1 MSAAIVATGRAASQA
16 RRRAL
21 SQGKAALPPPT
32 ERVRTGFR
40 EAALP
45 APNGAAPSPAAAA
58 SVVTPAPVPST
69 APRSAAAVMGA
80 VGRQASMLRRQLLAR
95 GKAAFF
101 GGTGAPAGS
110 AGPAAA
116 STGST
121 APSPV
126 VQPST
131 CPPGDSSAS
140 CRALAKA
147 RRAELARFG
156 RGDAPP
162 APNGQRQ
169 RLEYAPKVV
178 AVTTEAQ
185 QRVTGIR
192 IGHAARVT
200 GVEAGLAKPVSG
212 TPYIGPEEGAT
223 TRGTPPKVG
232 IARTEGGLV
241 VSGTMVRSRVPITGD
256 EAGER
261 VRITGEADPRLDDD
275 LTPRSGA
282 TGLAL
287 AQFQRQA
294 DPHGHSVFGTNLG
307 RSARSVGSRSRE
319 RDRPIEVT
327 VGGQPVTGTAVGRS
341 PRVTGD
347 EPGACRS
354 LTGTQYLAPARAVLA
369 CDPTAA
375 PGVAMLPRPDP
386 VTGGKVREALTWR
399 GQRVTG
405 PEFEQEELV
414 TGTEPGTCS
423 PVTGTPY
430 QGVTSAVRW
439 CAPQTAHAI
448 ARRLVRNG
456 PVRVTGDV
464 PLSAPERVSGIERG
478 ADRVVSGTPYYEVPA
493 LAAPAAE
500 PAPAANGF
508 SITTPH
514 RQAMLVAEE
523 RAARRPKITGSFA
536 IGEGKVT
543 GALDFGFRPRL
554 VFSANPGHRE
564 GERPR
569 ITGEGRTQGFAITGD
584 AWRDDPRVT
593 GTEGTSAA
601 ARNPSLRDGERK
613 PFAHASVFKGKGK
626 DEPPRK
632 LVTGVIGWTPKSA
645 AIVTLSGGAQG

>member
-1 MSAAIVATGRAASQA
+1 MSAGAIVPTGRAASME

-21 SQGKAALPPPT
+21 SQGKRALPPPA

-45 APNGAAPSPAAAA
+45 VVDARPASQPVSAPTVSAA
-58 SVVTPAPVPST
+58 SVATAVSVPV
-69 APRSAAAVMGA
+69 A
-80 VGRQASMLRRQLLAR
+80 VGRRASMLRRQALVR
-95 GKAAFF
+95 GKSALVPDGAA
-101 GGTGAPAGS
+101 TSSSVRNGS
-110 AGPAAA
+110 
-116 STGST
+116 
-121 APSPV
+121 APSPDRGKIEIL
-126 VQPST
+126 PREGGAEESCT
-131 CPPGDSSAS
+131 S
-140 CRALAKA
+140 CRAIAKA

-156 RGDAPP
+156 RGSAEQS
-162 APNGQRQ
+162 NGSNGH
-169 RLEYAPKVV
+169 RLRYAPKVV
-178 AVTTEAQ
+178 AVTTEGE

-200 GVEAGLAKPVSG
+200 GVEAGLGKPISG
-212 TPYIGPEEGAT
+212 TPYIGPDEGAT
-223 TRGTPPKVG
+223 TRGTAPKVG
-232 IARTEGGLV
+232 VARTEGGQI
-241 VSGTMVRSRVPITGD
+241 VSGTLVRSRVAITGD
-256 EAGER
+256 EAGAR
-261 VRITGEADPRLDDD
+261 IKITGEVDPRPDDD
-275 LTPRSGA
+275 LTPRERV
-282 TGLAL
+282 TGFGL

-307 RSARSVGSRSRE
+307 RSARIVGSRSRDRE
-319 RDRPIEVT
+319 RPIEVT
-327 VGGQPVTGTAVGRS
+327 EGGQPVTGTAVGRS

-347 EPGACRS
+347 EPGSCRM

-369 CDPTAA
+369 CA
-375 PGVAMLPRPDP
+375 PDGQADGALLPRPDP

-430 QGVTSAVRW
+430 QGPISVARW
-439 CAPQTAHAI
+439 CAPRTAGAI
-448 ARRLVRNG
+448 AQRLVRNG
-456 PVRVTGDV
+456 PVRITGDV

-478 ADRVVSGTPYYEVPA
+478 ADRFVSGTPYYEVSALPAPNGEAPA
-493 LAAPAAE
+493 L
-500 PAPAANGF
+500 PAPSGF

-514 RQAMLVAEE
+514 RQAMLEAPE

-543 GALDFGFRPRL
+543 GHLDFGFRPRL
-554 VFSANPGHRE
+554 LVSDNPGHRV

-569 ITGEGRTQGFAITGD
+569 ITGEGRTQGFRITGD

-601 ARNPSLRDGERK
+601 VRNPSERDGERK
-613 PFAHASVFKGKGK
+613 TFAHSSVFKGKGK

>member
-1 MSAAIVATGRAASQA
+1 MSAAIVATGRAASLE

-21 SQGKAALPPPT
+21 SQGKRGLPPPS

-40 EAALP
+40 DAALP
-45 APNGAAPSPAAAA
+45 SADGAAAPTATAPSGAAAPAPAPRA
-58 SVVTPAPVPST
+58 SAPVPS
-69 APRSAAAVMGA
+69 A
-80 VGRQASMLRRQLLAR
+80 VGRQASMLRRQTLSR
-95 GKAAFF
+95 GKAALLNSVSNPPPAS
-101 GGTGAPAGS
+101 APAAVSTSKVAAGEANGS
-110 AGPAAA
+110 I
-116 STGST
+116 
-121 APSPV
+121 
-126 VQPST
+126 
-131 CPPGDSSAS
+131 CPPGDASAS
-140 CRALAKA
+140 CRALARA

-156 RGDAPP
+156 RGEAAP
-162 APNGQRQ
+162 APNGGRQ
-169 RLEYAPKVV
+169 RLDYAPKVV

-192 IGHAARVT
+192 IGHATKVT
-200 GVEAGLAKPVSG
+200 GVEAGLAKPISG
-212 TPYIGPEEGAT
+212 TPYIGPDEGAT
-223 TRGTPPKVG
+223 IRGTAPKVG
-232 IARTEGGLV
+232 VARTEGGLV
-241 VSGTMVRSRVPITGD
+241 VSGTLVRSRVPVTGD

-261 VRITGEADPRLDDD
+261 VRITGEADPRLADD
-275 LTPRSGA
+275 LTPRNETG
-282 TGLAL
+282 GLAL
-287 AQFQRQA
+287 AQFERQA
-294 DPHGHSVFGTNLG
+294 NPHGHSVFGTNLG
-307 RSARSVGSRSRE
+307 RSARWVGSRSRE

-327 VGGQPVTGTAVGRS
+327 GGGQPVTGTAVGRS

-347 EPGACRS
+347 EPGSCRA

-369 CDPTAA
+369 CDPGAA
-375 PGVAMLPRPDP
+375 PGVTMLPRPDP
-386 VTGGKVREALTWR
+386 ASGGKVREALTWR

-430 QGVTSAVRW
+430 QGVASAVRW
-439 CAPQTAHAI
+439 CPPQTAHAI
-448 ARRLVRNG
+448 AQRLVRNG

-478 ADRVVSGTPYYEVPA
+478 AERIVSGTPYYEVPA
-493 LAAPAAE
+493 L
-500 PAPAANGF
+500 PAPAADGLPAPAPSGF

-514 RQAMLVAEE
+514 RKAMLEAEE

-536 IGEGKVT
+536 VGEGKVT
-543 GALDFGFRPRL
+543 GQLDFGFRPRL

-584 AWRDDPRVT
+584 AWREDPRIT

-601 ARNPSLRDGERK
+601 ARNPTMREGERK
-613 PFAHASVFKGKGK
+613 VFAHSAVFKGKGK